1 MKRFVEGADR
11 DQATLLPE
19 CLEDWVEE
27 DNPVRAIDAFIDA
40 LDLGGLGFAGI
51 DPGCFKRRMLI

>member
-1 MKRFVEGADR
+1 MKRFIEGADR
-11 DQATLLPE
+11 EQATLLPE

-40 LDLGGLGFAGI
+40 L
-51 DPGCFKRRMLI
+51 